1 MGHRFVFVVLTT
13 SRVNGGVVEWTVVE
27 DLLRR
32 LHAHP
37 LHVVLRHV
45 RVGAV
50 ASCRASACFTD
61 LQTNTA
67 RIHHTDFL
75 FSLSVSVLVRARACV
90 TN

>member
-50 ASCRASACFTD
+50 ASCSASACFTD
-61 LQTNTA
+61 LRTNTA
-67 RIHHTDFL
+67 RIQDMDIFL
-75 FSLSVSVLVRARACV
+75 SLSVGVLVRVCVCV